1 MINIRL
7 GKIEDLLQLN
17 QDWAWGKEDWARENQ
32 QKVIKDSKDGTH
44 SFLVVED
51 NNKVIGELHIIWNQ
65 KEDQDEANGK
75 DRAYLST
82 LRLHPNYREKGIGT
96 KLMKAALKHI
106 KEKGFIQATIGAYT
120 HEQHIQTLYK
130 KWGFT
135 KQIKECTEKLGENE
149 TTYILLIQ
157 RLF

>member
-32 QKVIKDSKDGTH
+32 QKVIKDSKDDIH

-51 NNKVIGELHIIWNQ
+51 NDKVIGELHIVWDQ
-65 KEDQDEANGK
+65 KDDQDEANGK

-82 LRLHPNYREKGIGT
+82 LRLHPDYRGQGIGT
-96 KLMKAALKHI
+96 QLMQKALKHI
-106 KEKGFIQATIGAYT
+106 KEKGFTQATIGAYT
-120 HEQHIQTLYK
+120 HEPRIQELYK

-135 KQIKECTEKLGENE
+135 EKVKEAVEKLGDNE
-149 TTYILLIQ
+149 SKYILLLQ
-157 RLF
+157 NL